1 MGAKCKPTRLKIL
14 EGNRGKRPLPE
25 NEIVPESNIPVPP
38 GHLDGYALEEWG
50 RMVEGLHGIGL
61 LYEVDTAVFAAYC
74 VSYSR
79 WRRAQEQL
87 NNEELVI
94 RTTSGNYIQNPII
107 GIANKAAQ
115 DMVKF
120 ALEFGLSPSARA
132 RLAID
137 PGRNKKSKF
146 DGLIKSGKK

>member
-1 MGAKCKPTRLKIL
+1 MGGKCKPTKLKVL
-14 EGNRGKRPLPE
+14 EGNRGKRPIPKD
-25 NEIVPESNIPVPP
+25 EIIPESNIPEPP
-38 GHLDGYALEEWG
+38 SHLDDYALEEWH
-50 RMVEGLHGIGL
+50 RMVDGLHNLGL

-87 NNEELVI
+87 NTEELVI
-94 RTTSGNYIQNPII
+94 KTISGNYIQNPVV

-146 DGLIKSGKK
+146 DGLINSGKK